1 MDAGDIQ
8 SMNEAN
14 SVLLQLNIAHILVP
28 IFNAMSLLCNKNESY
43 VMEKI
48 FDTISIFQY
57 QATIFYAQLYQMNS
71 PTERKLVGINGWFM
85 IEILSF
91 YGYIL
96 SAMWFIVEE

>member
-1 MDAGDIQ
+1 MGAEEYTEFK
-8 SMNEAN
+8 EAHN
-14 SVLLQLNIAHILVP
+14 VLLQLNIAHILVP
-28 IFNAMSLLCNKNESY
+28 IFNAMSLICNKNDSY
-43 VMEKI
+43 VMEKL

-71 PTERKLVGINGWFM
+71 PLERKLVGINGWFM

-96 SAMWFIVEE
+96 SAMAFIFEE